1 MIFGKRKYNVVFF
14 VLFREHKNGKL
25 CFVSTV
31 GKAIAPFYACR
42 KTGENT
48 KSSHSNVQASYWP
61 ALKSVNNSSS
71 ITTQPISSQSE
82 DFRTVYSTLYSLL
95 VQFHTI
101 RCQDASAFCHTVWEP
116 QKVQIFVRAS
126 SPCQLYIDFNFV
138 IW

>member
-1 MIFGKRKYNVVFF
+1 MGNY
-14 VLFREHKNGKL
+14 VLYL
-25 CFVSTV
+25 

-82 DFRTVYSTLYSLL
+82 DFRTVYTVQYTVQLAGSVPHYSMLGCFCVLSHRLGASESTDLCLRLL
-95 VQFHTI
+95 VN
-101 RCQDASAFCHTVWEP
+101 
-116 QKVQIFVRAS
+116 
-126 SPCQLYIDFNFV
+126 YI
-138 IW
+138 

>member
-48 KSSHSNVQASYWP
+48 KSSLSNVQASYWP

-82 DFRTVYSTLYSLL
+82 DFRTVYTVQYTVQLAGSVPHYSMLGCFCVFSDRLGASESTDL
-95 VQFHTI
+95 
-101 RCQDASAFCHTVWEP
+101 C
-116 QKVQIFVRAS
+116 KIFVSLSIIYR
-126 SPCQLYIDFNFV
+126 F
-138 IW
+138 